1 MYPPILSTLKFVPV
15 SASLKTDTGEV
26 TIVLDVGFL
35 YEKLIFLYFILFFYY
50 KYYVNVP
57 PL

>member
-26 TIVLDVGFL
+26 TSVLDVGFL
-35 YEKLIFLYFILFFYY
+35 YEKLIFLYFILFFY
-50 KYYVNVP
+50 
-57 PL
+57 L

>member
-15 SASLKTDTGEV
+15 SESLRTDTASV
-26 TIVLDVGFL
+26 TSVLDVGFL
-35 YEKLIFLYFILFFYY
+35 YEKLIFLYFIY

>member
-15 SASLKTDTGEV
+15 SESLKTDTGEV

-35 YEKLIFLYFILFFYY
+35 YEKLIFIYFVFLFY
-50 KYYVNVP
+50 
-57 PL
+57 LLMLC